1 MGFWHVGSMAECT
14 KVRSRYPLSAAA
26 ASSPEFTERANVC
39 ICTYNFNTD
48 EVQSMSAFFA
58 ERALL
63 ATGWARNV
71 RFEVSDEGLLTQV
84 LSDSDAHGAEVLKGP
99 VVPGMPNL
107 HSHAFQRAMAGLAEV
122 AGNPNDSFW
131 TWRDLMYRL
140 VGKISP
146 EQLGVIA
153 RQLYIEMLKGGFT
166 SVAEFHYVHQDS
178 AGQPYANPAELAL
191 QISQAASSAGIGLT
205 LLPVLYSHSGFGG
218 QAPNEGQRRFIHSTE
233 SYLSLQAQLKPLLA
247 AQPAQALGLCFHSLR
262 AVTPQQMSE
271 VLAASDKACPVHI
284 HIAEQQKEVDD
295 CLAWSGRRPL
305 QWLYE
310 NVDVDQRWCLVHA
323 THADAGEVA
332 SMARSAA
339 VAGLCLT
346 TEANLG
352 DGIFPAVDYIAQG
365 GRWGIGSDSHVS
377 LSVVEELRW
386 LEYGQRLR
394 DQRRNRLYRIDQP
407 MVGRTL
413 FDAALVG
420 GAQAMGQNIGA
431 LTVGQRAD
439 WLVLD
444 GNDPYLATATDDGIL
459 NRWLFAGGDR
469 QIRDVLVNGQ
479 WVIRDGR
486 HAGEEQSSRAFAA
499 VLREL
504 LG

>member
-1 MGFWHVGSMAECT
+1 
-14 KVRSRYPLSAAA
+14 
-26 ASSPEFTERANVC
+26 
-39 ICTYNFNTD
+39 
-48 EVQSMSAFFA
+48 MSAFFA

-63 ATGWARNV
+63 PGGWVNNV
-71 RFEVSDEGLLTQV
+71 RFDVSADGLLTDVQV
-84 LSDSDAHGAEVLKGP
+84 DTDAQGAEFIKGP
-99 VVPGMPNL
+99 LLPGMPNL

-166 SVAEFHYVHQDS
+166 SVAEFHYVHQDTS
-178 AGQPYANPAELAL
+178 GKPYADPAELAL
-191 QISQAASSAGIGLT
+191 QISQAASFAGIGLT

-218 QAPNEGQRRFIHSTE
+218 RAPDAGQRRFIHSTD
-233 SYLSLQAQLKPLLA
+233 SYLDLQTRLSPILA
-247 AQPAQALGLCFHSLR
+247 RQPAQALGLCFHSLR
-262 AVTPQQMSE
+262 AVTPQQIRD
-271 VLAASDKACPVHI
+271 VLAASDKRCPVHI
-284 HIAEQQKEVDD
+284 HIAEQQKEVED
-295 CLAWSGRRPL
+295 CLSWSGLRPL

-310 NVDVDQRWCLVHA
+310 NTTVDPRWCLVHA
-323 THADAGEVA
+323 THANPDEVA
-332 SMARSAA
+332 LMADSGA

-352 DGIFPAVDYIAQG
+352 DGIFPAVDFIAQG

-394 DQRRNRLYRIDQP
+394 DQRRNRLHRSDQP

-413 FDAALVG
+413 YDAALSGGTQALGQAIGSLQVG
-420 GAQAMGQNIGA
+420 R
-431 LTVGQRAD
+431 RAD

-444 GNDPYLATATDDGIL
+444 GNDPYLATASGDAIL

-469 QIRDVLVNGQ
+469 QIRDVMVNGR
-479 WVIRDGR
+479 WVVRDGR
-486 HAGEEQSSRAFAA
+486 HAGEEESSRAFAQ

>member
-1 MGFWHVGSMAECT
+1 
-14 KVRSRYPLSAAA
+14 
-26 ASSPEFTERANVC
+26 
-39 ICTYNFNTD
+39 
-48 EVQSMSAFFA
+48 MSAFFA

-63 ATGWARNV
+63 PDGWASNLRL
-71 RFEVSDEGLLTQV
+71 EVDAQGSLTHVEANASREDAELIGGPLL
-84 LSDSDAHGAEVLKGP
+84 
-99 VVPGMPNL
+99 PGMPNL

-140 VGKISP
+140 VGQISP
-146 EQLGVIA
+146 QQLSVIA
-153 RQLYIEMLKGGFT
+153 RQLYIEMLKGGYT
-166 SVAEFHYVHQDS
+166 SVAEFHYVHQDP
-178 AGQPYANPAELAL
+178 AGKPYADPAELAL
-191 QISQAASSAGIGLT
+191 QISQAARSAGIGLT

-218 QAPNEGQRRFIHSTE
+218 QAPNAGQRRFIHSTD
-233 SYLSLQAQLKPLLA
+233 SYLDLQARLRWLLEGERS
-247 AQPAQALGLCFHSLR
+247 QQVGLCFHSLR
-262 AVTPQQMSE
+262 AVTPQQISD
-271 VLAASDKACPVHI
+271 VLAASDAKCPVHI

-310 NVDVDQRWCLVHA
+310 NAPVDERWCLVHA
-323 THADAGEVA
+323 THAVPDEVQL
-332 SMARSAA
+332 MAQSGA

-352 DGIFPAVDYIAQG
+352 DGIFPAVDYLAQG

-377 LSVVEELRW
+377 VSVVEELRW

-394 DQRRNRLYRIDQP
+394 DQRRNRLYRADQP

-413 FDAALVG
+413 YDAALAG
-420 GAQAMGQNIGA
+420 GAQALGQPVGRLEA
-431 LTVGQRAD
+431 GQRAD

-444 GNDPYLATATDDGIL
+444 GNDPYIATASGDGIL
-459 NRWLFAGGDR
+459 NRWLFAGSDR
-469 QIRDVLVNGQ
+469 QVKDVMVSGR
-479 WVIRDGR
+479 WVVRDGR
-486 HAGEEQSSRAFAA
+486 HAEEEKSSRAFAQ

-504 LG
+504 L

>member
-1 MGFWHVGSMAECT
+1 
-14 KVRSRYPLSAAA
+14 
-26 ASSPEFTERANVC
+26 
-39 ICTYNFNTD
+39 
-48 EVQSMSAFFA
+48 MSVFFA

-63 ATGWARNV
+63 PTGWANNV
-71 RFEVSDEGLLTQV
+71 RIEVGTDGRIGRVHTDASAEAAERLAGPLL
-84 LSDSDAHGAEVLKGP
+84 
-99 VVPGMPNL
+99 PGMPNL

-122 AGNPNDSFW
+122 VGNPNDSFW
-131 TWRDLMYRL
+131 TWRELMYRM
-140 VGKISP
+140 VGQITP
-146 EQLGVIA
+146 EQLEVIA
-153 RQLYIEMLKGGFT
+153 RQLYIEMLKAGYT
-166 SVAEFHYVHQDS
+166 SVAEFHYVHHDA
-178 AGQPYANPAELAL
+178 AGNAYADPTELSRR
-191 QISQAASSAGIGLT
+191 ISQAASHSGIGLT

-218 QAPNEGQRRFIHSTE
+218 QAPTEGQRRFINNTE
-233 SYLSLQAQLKPLLA
+233 QYLQLHERLAPLLA
-247 AQPAQALGLCFHSLR
+247 QQPAQQLGLCFHSLR
-262 AVTPQQMSE
+262 AVTPQQIAQVM
-271 VLAASDKACPVHI
+271 AASDPHCPVHI

-310 NVDVDQRWCLVHA
+310 NTEVDQRWCLVHA
-323 THADAGEVA
+323 THAEADEVA
-332 SMARSAA
+332 LMANSGA

-352 DGIFPAVDYIAQG
+352 DGIFPAVDYLARG
-365 GRWGIGSDSHVS
+365 GRLGIGSDSHVS

-394 DQRRNRLYRIDQP
+394 DQRRNRLYREEQP

-413 FDAALVG
+413 FDAALSG
-420 GAQAMGQNIGA
+420 GAQALGQP
-431 LTVGQRAD
+431 VGELAEGRRAD

-444 GNDPYLATATDDGIL
+444 GNDPYLATAKGDGIL

-469 QIRDVLVNGQ
+469 QVRDVMVNGK
-479 WVIRDGR
+479 WVVRQGR
-486 HAGEEQSSRAFAA
+486 HAAEEQTAQAFTR

>member
-1 MGFWHVGSMAECT
+1 MPA
-14 KVRSRYPLSAAA
+14 Y
-26 ASSPEFTERANVC
+26 
-39 ICTYNFNTD
+39 
-48 EVQSMSAFFA
+48 FA

-63 ATGWARNV
+63 PNGWANDV
-71 RFEVSDEGLLTQV
+71 RLEVAVDGHLTDVQANA
-84 LSDSDAHGAEVLKGP
+84 SAEGAERLHGP
-99 VVPGMPNL
+99 LLPGMPNL

-131 TWRDLMYRL
+131 TWRELMYRM

-146 EQLGVIA
+146 EQLHVIA
-153 RQLYIEMLKGGFT
+153 RQLYIEMLKAGYT
-166 SVAEFHYVHQDS
+166 SVAEFHYVHHDQAGKAYADPTELSRRIS
-178 AGQPYANPAELAL
+178 A
-191 QISQAASSAGIGLT
+191 AATSSGIGLT

-218 QAPNEGQRRFIHSTE
+218 QAPNEGQRRFINTTE
-233 SYLSLQAQLKPLLA
+233 QYLALQAQLAPVLA
-247 AQPAQALGLCFHSLR
+247 AQPAQQLGLCFHSLR
-262 AVTPQQMSE
+262 AVTPGQIDQ
-271 VLAASDKACPVHI
+271 VLAATNQQCPVHI

-295 CLAWSGRRPL
+295 CLAWSGLRPL

-310 NVDVDQRWCLVHA
+310 HVSVDPRWCLVHA
-323 THADAGEVA
+323 THAIADEVTA
-332 SMARSAA
+332 MARSGA

-352 DGIFPAVDYIAQG
+352 DGIFPAVDYLAEG
-365 GRWGIGSDSHVS
+365 GRLGIGSDSHVS

-394 DQRRNRLYRIDQP
+394 DQRRNRLHGERQP

-413 FDAALVG
+413 YDAALSG
-420 GAQAMGQNIGA
+420 GAQALGQTIGT
-431 LTVGQRAD
+431 LERGKRAD

-444 GNDPYLATATDDGIL
+444 GQDPYIATADGDAIL

-469 QIRDVLVNGQ
+469 QVRDVMVNGQ
-479 WVIRDGR
+479 WVVRQGR
-486 HAGEEQSSRAFAA
+486 HAQEEESARAFAQ
-499 VLREL
+499 VLRQL

>member
-1 MGFWHVGSMAECT
+1 
-14 KVRSRYPLSAAA
+14 
-26 ASSPEFTERANVC
+26 
-39 ICTYNFNTD
+39 
-48 EVQSMSAFFA
+48 MSVFFA
-58 ERALL
+58 ERVLL
-63 ATGWARNV
+63 PAGWANNV
-71 RFEVSDEGLLTQV
+71 RFEVSADGFLTKVQA
-84 LSDSDAHGAEVLKGP
+84 DSDRQGAELINGP
-99 VVPGMPNL
+99 VLPGMPNL

-140 VGKISP
+140 VGQISP
-146 EQLGVIA
+146 QQLGVIA

-166 SVAEFHYVHQDS
+166 SVAEFHYVHQDTD
-178 AGQPYANPAELAL
+178 GKPYADPAELAL
-191 QISQAASSAGIGLT
+191 QVSQAASSVGIGMT
-205 LLPVLYSHSGFGG
+205 LLPVLYTHSGFGG
-218 QAPNEGQRRFIHSTE
+218 LAPNEGQRRFINSTH
-233 SYLSLQAQLKPLLA
+233 SYLDLQSRLKPIIES
-247 AQPAQALGLCFHSLR
+247 QPAQALGLCFHSLR
-262 AVTPQQMSE
+262 AVTPQQISE
-271 VLAASDKACPVHI
+271 VMAASDKQCPVHI

-295 CLAWSGRRPL
+295 CLTWSGRRPL

-310 NVDVDQRWCLVHA
+310 NVDVDERWCLVHA
-323 THADAGEVA
+323 THAEADEVA
-332 SMARSAA
+332 SMAKSRA

-394 DQRRNRLYRIDQP
+394 DQRRNRLYRPDQP

-413 FDAALVG
+413 YDAALVG
-420 GAQAMGQNIGA
+420 GAQAMGQPIGA
-431 LTVGQRAD
+431 LEVGKRAD

-444 GNDPYLATATDDGIL
+444 RNDPYLATASGDAIL

-469 QIRDVLVNGQ
+469 QIREVMVGGR

-486 HAGEEQSSRAFAA
+486 HADEEESSRAFAQ

>member
-1 MGFWHVGSMAECT
+1 
-14 KVRSRYPLSAAA
+14 
-26 ASSPEFTERANVC
+26 
-39 ICTYNFNTD
+39 
-48 EVQSMSAFFA
+48 MSVFFA
-58 ERALL
+58 ERVLL
-63 ATGWARNV
+63 PAGWANNV
-71 RFEVSDEGLLTQV
+71 RFEVSADGFLTKVHANSERQ
-84 LSDSDAHGAEVLKGP
+84 GAELINGP
-99 VVPGMPNL
+99 VLPGMPNL

-140 VGKISP
+140 VGQISP
-146 EQLGVIA
+146 QQLGVIA

-166 SVAEFHYVHQDS
+166 SVAEFHYVHQDTD
-178 AGQPYANPAELAL
+178 GRPYTDPAELAL
-191 QISQAASSAGIGLT
+191 QVSQAASSVGIGMT
-205 LLPVLYSHSGFGG
+205 LLPVLYTHSGFGG
-218 QAPNEGQRRFIHSTE
+218 LAPNEGQRRFINSTH
-233 SYLSLQAQLKPLLA
+233 SYLDLQSRLKPIIKS
-247 AQPAQALGLCFHSLR
+247 QPAQALGLCFHSLR
-262 AVTPQQMSE
+262 AVTPQQISE
-271 VLAASDKACPVHI
+271 VMAASDQQCPVHI

-295 CLAWSGRRPL
+295 CLTWSGRRPL

-310 NVDVDQRWCLVHA
+310 NVDVDEHWCLVHA
-323 THADAGEVA
+323 THAEADEVA
-332 SMARSAA
+332 SMAKSRA

-394 DQRRNRLYRIDQP
+394 DQRRNRLYRSDQP

-413 FDAALVG
+413 YDAALVG
-420 GAQAMGQNIGA
+420 GAQAMGQPIGA
-431 LTVGQRAD
+431 LEVGKRAD

-444 GNDPYLATATDDGIL
+444 GNDPYLATASGDAIL

-469 QIRDVLVNGQ
+469 QIREVMVGGR

-486 HAGEEQSSRAFAA
+486 HADEEESSRAFAQ

>member
-1 MGFWHVGSMAECT
+1 
-14 KVRSRYPLSAAA
+14 
-26 ASSPEFTERANVC
+26 
-39 ICTYNFNTD
+39 
-48 EVQSMSAFFA
+48 MSVFFA

-63 ATGWARNV
+63 PTGWAANV
-71 RFEVSDEGLLTQV
+71 RIEVGADGRLTSMRANADAQDAERLSGPLL
-84 LSDSDAHGAEVLKGP
+84 
-99 VVPGMPNL
+99 PGMPNL

-122 AGNPNDSFW
+122 AGNPDDSFW

-153 RQLYIEMLKGGFT
+153 RQLYIEMLKAGYT
-166 SVAEFHYVHQDS
+166 SVAEFHYVHHDL

-191 QISQAASSAGIGLT
+191 RISEAARSTGIGLT
-205 LLPVLYSHSGFGG
+205 LLPVLYSHAGFGG
-218 QAPNEGQRRFIHSTE
+218 QAPNDGQRRFINSTE
-233 SYLSLQAQLKPLLA
+233 QYLKLQQQLKPLLA
-247 AQPAQALGLCFHSLR
+247 QQPAQALGLCFHSLR
-262 AVTPQQMSE
+262 AVTPEQIHE
-271 VLAASDKACPVHI
+271 VLAASDKTCPVHI

-295 CLAWSGRRPL
+295 CLVWSGKRPI
-305 QWLYE
+305 QWLFD
-310 NVDVDQRWCLVHA
+310 NVEVDQRWCLVHA
-323 THADAGEVA
+323 THADADEVGR
-332 SMARSAA
+332 MAQSKA

-352 DGIFPAVDYIAQG
+352 DGIFPAVDYLARG
-365 GRWGIGSDSHVS
+365 GRLGIGSDSHVS

-394 DQRRNRLYRIDQP
+394 DQRRNRLYRGDQP

-413 FDAALVG
+413 YDAALAG
-420 GAQAMGQNIGA
+420 GAQAMGQPVAGLA
-431 LTVGQRAD
+431 VGQRAD

-444 GNDPYLATATDDGIL
+444 GNDPYLATARDDAIL

-469 QIRDVLVNGQ
+469 QVRDVLVNGQ
-479 WVIRDGR
+479 WVVRDGH
-486 HAGEEQSSRAFAA
+486 HADEEASCRDFTR

-504 LG
+504 LD

>member
-1 MGFWHVGSMAECT
+1 
-14 KVRSRYPLSAAA
+14 
-26 ASSPEFTERANVC
+26 
-39 ICTYNFNTD
+39 
-48 EVQSMSAFFA
+48 MSAFFA

-63 ATGWARNV
+63 PDGWANNV
-71 RFEVSDEGLLTQV
+71 RIEVSAAGVITHIATEA
-84 LSDSDAHGAEVLKGP
+84 DASGAESLKGP
-99 VVPGMPNL
+99 LLPGMPNL

-146 EQLGVIA
+146 QQLGVIA

-166 SVAEFHYVHQDS
+166 SVAEFHYVHQDTS
-178 AGQPYANPAELAL
+178 GKPYADPAELAL

-218 QAPNEGQRRFIHSTE
+218 QAPNEGQRRFIHSTD
-233 SYLSLQAQLKPLLA
+233 SYLDLQARLQLVLREQS
-247 AQPAQALGLCFHSLR
+247 AQQLGLCFHSLR
-262 AVTPQQMSE
+262 AVTPEQIST
-271 VLAASDKACPVHI
+271 VLAASDQQCPVHI

-295 CLAWSGRRPL
+295 CMSWSGRRPV

-310 NVDVDQRWCLVHA
+310 NAPVDERWCLVHA
-323 THADAGEVA
+323 THVQPDEVVL
-332 SMARSAA
+332 MAQSGA

-394 DQRRNRLYRIDQP
+394 DQRRNRLYRSDQP

-420 GAQAMGQNIGA
+420 GAQALGQPIGR
-431 LTVGQRAD
+431 LEVGLRAD

-444 GNDPYLATATDDGIL
+444 GNDPYIATASGDGIL
-459 NRWLFAGGDR
+459 NRWLFAGSDR
-469 QIRDVLVNGQ
+469 QIRDVMVNGK
-479 WVIRDGR
+479 WVVREGH
-486 HAGEEQSSRAFAA
+486 HAGEEQSNREFAQ

>member
-1 MGFWHVGSMAECT
+1 
-14 KVRSRYPLSAAA
+14 
-26 ASSPEFTERANVC
+26 
-39 ICTYNFNTD
+39 
-48 EVQSMSAFFA
+48 MSAFFA

-63 ATGWARNV
+63 PSGWATNV
-71 RFEVSDEGLLTQV
+71 RLEVSNGFITQLTT
-84 LSDSDAHGAEVLKGP
+84 DADAQGAELLKGP
-99 VVPGMPNL
+99 LLAGMPNL

-140 VGKISP
+140 VGQISP
-146 EQLGVIA
+146 QQLGVIA
-153 RQLYIEMLKGGFT
+153 RQLYIEMLKGGYT
-166 SVAEFHYVHQDS
+166 SVAEFHYVHQDTH
-178 AGQPYANPAELAL
+178 GKPYADPAELAL
-191 QISQAASSAGIGLT
+191 QISQAATSAGIGLT

-218 QAPNEGQRRFIHSTE
+218 QAPNDGQRRFIHSTD
-233 SYLSLQAQLKPLLA
+233 SYLDLQARLQPLLA
-247 AQPAQALGLCFHSLR
+247 KQPAQALGLCFHSLR
-262 AVTPQQMSE
+262 AVTPQQISD
-271 VLAASDKACPVHI
+271 VLGASDRECPVHI

-310 NVDVDQRWCLVHA
+310 NASVDERWCLVHA
-323 THADAGEVA
+323 THAQPDEVA
-332 SMARSAA
+332 LMAKSGA

-352 DGIFPAVDYIAQG
+352 DGIFPAVSYIAQG

-394 DQRRNRLYRIDQP
+394 DQRRNRLYRSDQP

-413 FDAALVG
+413 YDAALAG
-420 GAQAMGQNIGA
+420 GAQALGQPIGQ
-431 LTVGQRAD
+431 LQIGQRAD

-444 GNDPYLATATDDGIL
+444 GNDPYIATASGDGIL

-469 QIRDVLVNGQ
+469 QIRDVMVNGQ
-479 WVIRDGR
+479 WVVREGR
-486 HAGEEQSSRAFAA
+486 HAGEEQSNREFAQ
-499 VLREL
+499 VLREM

>member
-1 MGFWHVGSMAECT
+1 
-14 KVRSRYPLSAAA
+14 
-26 ASSPEFTERANVC
+26 
-39 ICTYNFNTD
+39 
-48 EVQSMSAFFA
+48 MSVFFA

-63 ATGWARNV
+63 PTGWASNV
-71 RFEVSDEGLLTQV
+71 RFEVSPQGMLTNVQ
-84 LSDSDAHGAEVLKGP
+84 AGAERDGAELMNGP

-140 VGKISP
+140 VGQISP
-146 EQLGVIA
+146 EQLGIIA

-166 SVAEFHYVHQDS
+166 SVAEFHYVHQDTT
-178 AGQPYANPAELAL
+178 GKPYADPAELAL
-191 QISQAASSAGIGLT
+191 RISAAASSVGIGLT
-205 LLPVLYSHSGFGG
+205 LLPVLYSHAGFGG
-218 QAPNEGQRRFIHSTE
+218 QAPSDGQRRFIHSTD
-233 SYLSLQAQLKPLLA
+233 SYLTLQTSLRSVIDT
-247 AQPAQALGLCFHSLR
+247 QPAQALGLCFHSLR
-262 AVTPQQMSE
+262 AVTPQQIAD
-271 VLAASDKACPVHI
+271 VLAAGDLQCPVHI
-284 HIAEQQKEVDD
+284 HIAEQQKEVED
-295 CLAWSGRRPL
+295 CLSWSGRRPL

-323 THADAGEVA
+323 THAEADEVA
-332 SMARSAA
+332 MMARSGA

-394 DQRRNRLYRIDQP
+394 DQKRNRLYRSDQP

-413 FDAALVG
+413 YDAALAG
-420 GAQAMGQNIGA
+420 GAQAMGQAVGA
-431 LTVGQRAD
+431 LEVGKRAD

-444 GNDPYLATATDDGIL
+444 GSDPYLATATGDGIL

-469 QIRDVLVNGQ
+469 QIRDVMVNGR
-479 WVIRDGR
+479 WVISEGR
-486 HAGEEQSSRAFAA
+486 HADEEESSRAFAQ
-499 VLREL
+499 VLRQM